1 MTLPNLDT
9 WMLIVATAAV
19 AIVVGRWQRDP
30 ANQFDIVS
38 LVTDGETGKV
48 SLFKTGQLLA
58 LLVSTWGFVV
68 LTRADKLTEW
78 YFAGYMLAWAGANV
92 AKIAIDA
99 KAKPKDA
106 P

>member
-38 LVTDGETGKV
+38 LVTDSDTGRV

-68 LTRADKLTEW
+68 LTRADRLTEW

-99 KAKPKDA
+99 KKPKD
-106 P
+106 PT